1 MKPELILVVFV
12 SIVGYVLVY
21 VDKHK
26 AIRHQWRIPERVFF
40 MMGLLGGSV
49 GIWMGMFQ
57 FHHKTRKNPFRWI
70 LLGTLVCNVLVL
82 IYLNQ

>member
-1 MKPELILVVFV
+1 MKPVLILFEIV
-12 SIVGYVLVY
+12 SLIGYLLVY

-26 AIRHQWRIPERVFF
+26 AIRHQWRIPERVFYL
-40 MMGLLGGSV
+40 MGLVGGSF
-49 GIWMGMFQ
+49 GIWIGMFQ